1 MLLLEKPLPFN
12 WYFTTI
18 TLSVL
23 YYYEIKLVHMFDIK
37 RLKWYQ
43 SILCSWKIYVIM
55 RTNIHGL
62 RCYLHICYLKK
73 YILIISS
80 RLKYF
85 ETLYIF
91 QRCNSTLNLNNVC
104 VVYTSLSMEFKHL
117 YNFVYYSLHFVN
129 VRPNLIHKI

>member
-23 YYYEIKLVHMFDIK
+23 YYCEIKLVHMFDTK

-55 RTNIHGL
+55 LANIHGL
-62 RCYLHICYLKK
+62 RCYLHIGYLKK

-85 ETLYIF
+85 ETWYIF
-91 QRCNSTLNLNNVC
+91 RDVILHWTWTMYVLC
-104 VVYTSLSMEFKHL
+104 TSLSMEFKHL
-117 YNFVYYSLHFVN
+117 YNFVYYSLHFEN